1 MAVRGNAEWP
11 GGGVRGRV
19 GEAGREKHATCK
31 VALLRLRRNGWRLAA
46 AATVGLLAEGLFGGG
61 LGRRAAR
68 STQLAKS
75 RYFACGGFG
84 WRLAAAATVG
94 LLAEAVVRGWSWEAG
109 RAKHATCKVALLRL
123 RRIWLAA
130 GRRGHGGL
138 ACRSGCSWVVLG
150 GGPREARNLQSRAT
164 SPAAEWLAAGRR
176 GHGGLACRRVVRG
189 WSWEVGRE
197 KHATCKVA
205 LLRLRRNGWR
215 LEAAATVAHLLT
227 LNRNSMTSPSFTTYS
242 LPSMRSLPAS
252 LAACLEPRA
261 TRSS

>member
-1 MAVRGNAEWP
+1 MAAGYEACAE
-11 GGGVRGRV
+11 GSGCGRFSV
-19 GEAGREKHATCK
+19 SD
-31 VALLRLRRNGWRLAA
+31 RRNG
-46 AATVGLLAEGLFGGG
+46 
-61 LGRRAAR
+61 R
-68 STQLAKS
+68 SRK
-75 RYFACGGFG
+75 CG
-84 WRLAAAATVG
+84 
-94 LLAEAVVRGWSWEAG
+94 
-109 RAKHATCKVALLRL
+109 VA
-123 RRIWLAA
+123 
-130 GRRGHGGL
+130 RRG
-138 ACRSGCSWVVLG
+138 RSGAGWG

-164 SPAAEWLAAGRR
+164 SPAAEWLAAGSR

-189 WSWEVGRE
+189 WSWEAGRG

-215 LEAAATVAHLLT
+215 LAPPRPRWACLPKRLFVGGLGRRAARSTQLAKSRYFACGGMAGGWPPRPRWGHLLT